1 MLILCLQAKVAARA
15 DSLKFQGWYS
25 DARPDS
31 PDSMSALC
39 LTHAFEF
46 SANVGHATRDH
57 HATGTGRT
65 YAGFELAQ
73 NP

>member
-1 MLILCLQAKVAARA
+1 
-15 DSLKFQGWYS
+15 
-25 DARPDS
+25 
-31 PDSMSALC
+31 MSALC

-46 SANVGHATRDH
+46 SANVGHAT
-57 HATGTGRT
+57 GTGRT